1 VSQSLNLGRVLVIDD
16 DPLMLHA
23 IELQLTRLNV
33 TDVVICESASEGLM
47 KVFDP
52 HQSDFSLVICD
63 LQMPVMD
70 GVEFVRRLADG
81 GYSGGLMLLS
91 GEDAR
96 TLQAA
101 TLLAKTYR
109 LNFLGSLSKPVP
121 LDKLHQA
128 LLGFE
133 PRLSKGAI
141 PANKAYTAEQL
152 REAIELG
159 QMVVFYQPKVSVK
172 DGTLFGLEAMVRW
185 QHPQDGLVSP
195 DRFIGLAEEN
205 GLIDQLTR
213 AVLVQSIRQIG
224 QWRNQGQVVKVS
236 VNVSMDNLHALDF
249 PEMVSSILLENEVDP
264 RQLVLEITESRL
276 MHNLNK
282 VLDIVTRL
290 RLKRIG
296 LALDD
301 FGTGHSSLAQL
312 RDMPFDELKLDRSF
326 VHDAVGDTV
335 RAAILHGTIQMARQ
349 LQMDWVAE
357 GVEDRADWR
366 YLRQIGGGYAQG
378 YFVSKPMLPE
388 SLEHWQREWQK
399 RYLVLDDEDRLSIT
413 RHLTSG

>member
-1 VSQSLNLGRVLVIDD
+1 MSKDINVGRVLIIDD
-16 DPLMLHA
+16 DPLMLQA
-23 IELQLTRLNV
+23 IELQLSRLGVRDAV
-33 TDVVICESASEGLM
+33 TCESASEALM

-52 HQSDFSLVICD
+52 HQDAFTLVICD

-81 GYSGGLMLLS
+81 GFAGGLMLLS

-101 TLLAKTYR
+101 TLLAKTYH

-121 LDKLHQA
+121 LDRLRQA
-128 LLGFE
+128 LEGFE
-133 PRLSKGAI
+133 PSIAKAI
-141 PANKAYTAEQL
+141 APDHKSYTPEQL
-152 REAIELG
+152 AQGIDLG
-159 QMVVFYQPKVSVK
+159 QMVIYYQPKVSVQ

-185 QHPQDGLVSP
+185 EHPQDGLISP
-195 DRFIGLAEEN
+195 DHFITLAEDN
-205 GLIDQLTR
+205 DLIDRLTQE
-213 AVLVQSIRQIG
+213 VLEQSVRQIA
-224 QWRNQGQVVKVS
+224 QWRQHGLVVKVS

-249 PEMVSSILLENEVDP
+249 PEMLAKILQRNAVDP

-276 MHNLNK
+276 MHNPNK

-335 RAAILHGTIQMARQ
+335 RAAILHGSIQMARQ

-366 YLRQIGGGYAQG
+366 YLRQFGGGYAQG
-378 YFVSKPMLPE
+378 YFVSKPMLP
-388 SLEHWQREWQK
+388 SLLQEWLGEWQERFTK
-399 RYLVLDDEDRLSIT
+399 LAAEDVLSIT
-413 RHLTSG
+413 RHMTTG

>member
-1 VSQSLNLGRVLVIDD
+1 MSKDINVGRVLIIDD
-16 DPLMLHA
+16 DPLMLQA
-23 IELQLTRLNV
+23 IELQLSRLGVRDAV
-33 TDVVICESASEGLM
+33 TCESASEALM

-52 HQSDFSLVICD
+52 HQDAFTLVICD

-81 GYSGGLMLLS
+81 GFAGGLMLLS

-101 TLLAKTYR
+101 TLLAKTYH

-121 LDKLHQA
+121 LDRLRQA
-128 LLGFE
+128 LEGFE
-133 PRLSKGAI
+133 PSIAKAI
-141 PANKAYTAEQL
+141 APDHKSYTPEQL
-152 REAIELG
+152 AQGIDLG
-159 QMVVFYQPKVSVK
+159 QMVIYYQPKVSVQ

-185 QHPQDGLVSP
+185 EHPQDGLISP
-195 DRFIGLAEEN
+195 DHFITLAEDN
-205 GLIDQLTR
+205 DLIDRLTQE
-213 AVLVQSIRQIG
+213 VLEQSVRQIA
-224 QWRNQGQVVKVS
+224 QWRQHGLVVKVS

-249 PEMVSSILLENEVDP
+249 PEMLAKILQRNAVDP

-276 MHNLNK
+276 MHNPNK

-335 RAAILHGTIQMARQ
+335 RAAILHGSIQMARQ

-366 YLRQIGGGYAQG
+366 YLRQFGGGYAQG
-378 YFVSKPMLPE
+378 YFVSKPMLPGLLQE
-388 SLEHWQREWQK
+388 WLGEWQERFTK
-399 RYLVLDDEDRLSIT
+399 LAAEDVLSIT
-413 RHLTSG
+413 RHMTTG

>member
-1 VSQSLNLGRVLVIDD
+1 MSKDINVGRVLVIDD
-16 DPLMLHA
+16 DPLMLQA
-23 IELQLTRLNV
+23 IELQLSRLGVRDAV
-33 TDVVICESASEGLM
+33 TCESASEALM

-52 HQSDFSLVICD
+52 HQDAFTLVICD

-81 GYSGGLMLLS
+81 GFAGGLMLLS

-101 TLLAKTYR
+101 TLLAKTYH

-121 LDKLHQA
+121 LDRLRQA
-128 LLGFE
+128 LEGFE
-133 PRLSKGAI
+133 PSIAKAI
-141 PANKAYTAEQL
+141 APDHKSYTPEQL
-152 REAIELG
+152 AQGIDLG
-159 QMVVFYQPKVSVK
+159 QMVIYYQPKVSVQ

-185 QHPQDGLVSP
+185 EHPQDGLISP
-195 DRFIGLAEEN
+195 DHFITLAEDN
-205 GLIDQLTR
+205 DLIDRLTQE
-213 AVLVQSIRQIG
+213 VLEQSVRQIA
-224 QWRNQGQVVKVS
+224 QWRQHGLVVKVS

-249 PEMVSSILLENEVDP
+249 PEMLAKILQRNAVDP

-276 MHNLNK
+276 MHNPNK

-335 RAAILHGTIQMARQ
+335 RAAILHGSIQMARQ

-366 YLRQIGGGYAQG
+366 YLRQFGGGYAQG
-378 YFVSKPMLPE
+378 YFVSKPMLPGLLQE
-388 SLEHWQREWQK
+388 WLGEWQK
-399 RYLVLDDEDRLSIT
+399 RFTKLAAEDVLSIT
-413 RHLTSG
+413 RHMTTG

>member
-1 VSQSLNLGRVLVIDD
+1 MSQSLNLGRVLVIDD

-121 LDKLHQA
+121 LDKLRQA
-128 LLGFE
+128 LQGFE
-133 PRLSKGAI
+133 PKLSKGAI

-159 QMVVFYQPKVSVK
+159 QMVVFYQPKVSVQ

-276 MHNLNK
+276 MHNPNK

>member
-276 MHNLNK
+276 MHNPNK

>member
-1 VSQSLNLGRVLVIDD
+1 MSKDINVGRVLVIDD
-16 DPLMLHA
+16 DPLMLQA
-23 IELQLTRLNV
+23 IELQLSRLGVRDAV
-33 TDVVICESASEGLM
+33 TCESASEALM

-52 HQSDFSLVICD
+52 HQDAFTLVICD

-81 GYSGGLMLLS
+81 GFAGGLMLLS

-101 TLLAKTYR
+101 TLLAKTYH

-121 LDKLHQA
+121 LDRLRQA
-128 LLGFE
+128 LEGFE
-133 PRLSKGAI
+133 PSIAKAI
-141 PANKAYTAEQL
+141 APDHKSYTPEQL
-152 REAIELG
+152 AQGIDLG
-159 QMVVFYQPKVSVK
+159 QMVIYYQPKVSVQ

-185 QHPQDGLVSP
+185 EHPQDGLISP
-195 DRFIGLAEEN
+195 DHFITLAEDN
-205 GLIDQLTR
+205 DLIDRLTQE
-213 AVLVQSIRQIG
+213 VLEQSVRQIA
-224 QWRNQGQVVKVS
+224 QWRQHGLVVKVS

-249 PEMVSSILLENEVDP
+249 PEMLAKILQRNAVDP

-276 MHNLNK
+276 MHNPNK

-335 RAAILHGTIQMARQ
+335 RAAILHGSIQMARQ

-366 YLRQIGGGYAQG
+366 YLRQFGGGYAQG
-378 YFVSKPMLPE
+378 YFVSKPMLPGLLQE
-388 SLEHWQREWQK
+388 WLGEWQERFTK
-399 RYLVLDDEDRLSIT
+399 LAAEDVLSIT
-413 RHLTSG
+413 RHMTTG

>member
-1 VSQSLNLGRVLVIDD
+1 
-16 DPLMLHA
+16 
-23 IELQLTRLNV
+23 
-33 TDVVICESASEGLM
+33 
-47 KVFDP
+47 
-52 HQSDFSLVICD
+52 
-63 LQMPVMD
+63 
-70 GVEFVRRLADG
+70 
-81 GYSGGLMLLS
+81 
-91 GEDAR
+91 EDAR

-172 DGTLFGLEAMVRW
+172 DGTLFGLEAMVRWQHDGTLFGLEAMVRW

-349 LQMDWVAE
+349 
-357 GVEDRADWR
+357 
-366 YLRQIGGGYAQG
+366 GG
-378 YFVSKPMLPE
+378 
-388 SLEHWQREWQK
+388 
-399 RYLVLDDEDRLSIT
+399 
-413 RHLTSG
+413 

>member
-1 VSQSLNLGRVLVIDD
+1 MSQSLNVGRVLVVDD
-16 DPLMLHA
+16 DPLMLQA
-23 IELQLTRLNV
+23 IELQLTRLSV

-121 LDKLHQA
+121 LDKLRQA
-128 LLGFE
+128 LQGFE
-133 PRLSKGAI
+133 PKLSKGAI

-276 MHNLNK
+276 MHNPNK

>member
-1 VSQSLNLGRVLVIDD
+1 MSQSLNLGRVLVIDD

-33 TDVVICESASEGLM
+33 TDVVICESASEALM

>member
-1 VSQSLNLGRVLVIDD
+1 MSQSLNLGRVLVIDD

-33 TDVVICESASEGLM
+33 TDVVICESASEALM

-276 MHNLNK
+276 MHNPNK

>member
-1 VSQSLNLGRVLVIDD
+1 MSKDINVGRVLVIDD
-16 DPLMLHA
+16 DPLMLQA
-23 IELQLTRLNV
+23 IELQLSRLGVRDAV
-33 TDVVICESASEGLM
+33 TCESASEALM

-52 HQSDFSLVICD
+52 HQDAFTLVICD

-81 GYSGGLMLLS
+81 GFAGGLMLLS

-101 TLLAKTYR
+101 TLLAKTYH

-121 LDKLHQA
+121 LDRLRQA
-128 LLGFE
+128 LEGFE
-133 PRLSKGAI
+133 PSIAKAI
-141 PANKAYTAEQL
+141 APDHKSYTPEQL
-152 REAIELG
+152 AQGIDLG
-159 QMVVFYQPKVSVK
+159 QMVIYYQPKVSVQ

-185 QHPQDGLVSP
+185 EHPQDGLISP
-195 DRFIGLAEEN
+195 DHFITLAEDN
-205 GLIDQLTR
+205 DLIDRLTQE
-213 AVLVQSIRQIG
+213 VLEQSVRQIA
-224 QWRNQGQVVKVS
+224 QWRQHGLVVKVS

-249 PEMVSSILLENEVDP
+249 PEMLAKILQRNAVDP

-276 MHNLNK
+276 MHNPNK

-335 RAAILHGTIQMARQ
+335 RAAILHGSIQMARQ

-366 YLRQIGGGYAQG
+366 YLRQFGGGYAQG
-378 YFVSKPMLPE
+378 YFVSKPMLP
-388 SLEHWQREWQK
+388 SLLQEWLGEWQERFTK
-399 RYLVLDDEDRLSIT
+399 LAAEDVLSIT
-413 RHLTSG
+413 RHMTTG

>member
-1 VSQSLNLGRVLVIDD
+1 MSKDINVGRVLIIDD
-16 DPLMLHA
+16 DPLMLQA
-23 IELQLTRLNV
+23 IELQLSRLGVRDAV
-33 TDVVICESASEGLM
+33 TCESASEALM

-52 HQSDFSLVICD
+52 HQDAFTLVICD

-81 GYSGGLMLLS
+81 GFAGGLMLLS

-101 TLLAKTYR
+101 TLLAKTYH

-121 LDKLHQA
+121 LDRLRQA
-128 LLGFE
+128 LEGFE
-133 PRLSKGAI
+133 PSIAKAI
-141 PANKAYTAEQL
+141 APDHKNYTPEQL
-152 REAIELG
+152 AQGIDLG
-159 QMVVFYQPKVSVK
+159 QMVIYYQPKVSVQ

-185 QHPQDGLVSP
+185 EHPQDGLISP
-195 DRFIGLAEEN
+195 DHFITLAEDN
-205 GLIDQLTR
+205 DLIDRLTQE
-213 AVLVQSIRQIG
+213 VLEQSVRQIA
-224 QWRNQGQVVKVS
+224 QWRQHGLVVKVS

-249 PEMVSSILLENEVDP
+249 PEMLAKILQRNAVDP

-276 MHNLNK
+276 MHNPNK

-335 RAAILHGTIQMARQ
+335 RAAILHGSIQMARQ

-366 YLRQIGGGYAQG
+366 YLRQFGGGYAQG
-378 YFVSKPMLPE
+378 YFVSKPMLPGLLQE
-388 SLEHWQREWQK
+388 WLGEWQERFTK
-399 RYLVLDDEDRLSIT
+399 LAAEDVLSIT
-413 RHLTSG
+413 RHMTTG

>member
-1 VSQSLNLGRVLVIDD
+1 MSKDINVGRVLVIDD
-16 DPLMLHA
+16 DPLMLQA
-23 IELQLTRLNV
+23 IELQLSRLGVRDAV
-33 TDVVICESASEGLM
+33 TCESASEALM

-52 HQSDFSLVICD
+52 HQDAFTLVICD

-81 GYSGGLMLLS
+81 GFAGGLMLLS

-101 TLLAKTYR
+101 TLLAKTYH

-121 LDKLHQA
+121 LDRLRQA
-128 LLGFE
+128 LEGFE
-133 PRLSKGAI
+133 PSIAKAI
-141 PANKAYTAEQL
+141 APDHKSYTPEQL
-152 REAIELG
+152 AQGIDLG
-159 QMVVFYQPKVSVK
+159 QMVIYYQPKVSVQ

-185 QHPQDGLVSP
+185 KHPQDGLISP
-195 DRFIGLAEEN
+195 DHFITLAEDN
-205 GLIDQLTR
+205 DLIDRLTQE
-213 AVLVQSIRQIG
+213 VLEQSVRQIA
-224 QWRNQGQVVKVS
+224 QWRQHGLVVKVS

-249 PEMVSSILLENEVDP
+249 PEMLAKILQRNAVDP

-276 MHNLNK
+276 MHNPNK

-335 RAAILHGTIQMARQ
+335 RAAILHGSIQMARQ

-366 YLRQIGGGYAQG
+366 YLRQFGGGYAQG
-378 YFVSKPMLPE
+378 YFVSKPMLPGLLQE
-388 SLEHWQREWQK
+388 WLGEWQERFTK
-399 RYLVLDDEDRLSIT
+399 LAAEDVLSIT
-413 RHLTSG
+413 RHMTTG